1 MTDMQ
6 RQRVRFGP
14 AGNSD
19 SFYQEGH
26 SATVEMPRWIYE
38 RGLDCFEYSFGR
50 GVRMG
55 VETAA
60 AIREEAEKYGIQ
72 LSVHMPYFINLAVE
86 DEEKKK
92 KNLGY
97 FVDSLKEA
105 VEFCASHA
113 VSGEA
118 VLLSPACASWD
129 MFPSYEVRGKEFKEF
144 VNQL

>member
-1 MTDMQ
+1 MNRPTWLIGGGYDKGSSYEEWINAFDGK
-6 RQRVRFGP
+6 VKGLVLL
-14 AGNSD
+14 G
-19 SFYQEGH
+19 
-26 SATVEMPRWIYE
+26 ATREKIA
-38 RGLDCFEYSFGR
+38 
-50 GVRMG
+50 
-55 VETAA
+55 ETA
-60 AIREEAEKYGIQ
+60 
-72 LSVHMPYFINLAVE
+72 
-86 DEEKKK
+86 KKC
-92 KNLGY
+92 GFEPVY